1 MSKSRIN
8 ISMDPGIRAL
18 ADEVMAARRFGDFSG
33 FIEQLI
39 REEFERRTGP
49 MQISVLP
56 TQVEDAVRAYSV
68 GRSPQSK
75 SPISGGGGK
84 APAVPAGSAA
94 APSSAPRRRGSS
106 RT

>member
-39 REEFERRTGP
+39 REEYERRAGP
-49 MQISVLP
+49 MRAVTPPAQL
-56 TQVEDAVRAYSV
+56 EDAVRAYASA
-68 GRSPQSK
+68 RLPQSA
-75 SPISGGGGK
+75 SQGAEVGGTTPD
-84 APAVPAGSAA
+84 AAAGSLRQ
-94 APSSAPRRRGSS
+94 PNSARRRRTSS